1 MKKVLLAAAVAL
13 FLAGGALFYGSNF
26 AKSFISE
33 QLAAQQ
39 IKFPEEAALIED
51 GRDDLAAFAGQQVT
65 NGSQAKAYASYIE
78 GHLKKVAN
86 GQTYSQVSGQY
97 LKDTSNQKLAQ
108 QRQTLFMGETL
119 RGILLNVWGW
129 SLVGMIAFYAALGL
143 WSAAIAVIAVYM
155 LQPTPKKSTKKK
167 K

>member
-1 MKKVLLAAAVAL
+1 MKKVLIAAAVAM
-13 FLAGGALFYGSNF
+13 FIAGAALFYGSNF
-26 AKSFISE
+26 AKSFIND
-33 QLAAQQ
+33 QLVAQQ
-39 IKFPEEAALIED
+39 IKFPDEAALVED
-51 GRDDLAAFAGQQVT
+51 GRDDLAVYAGQQVA
-65 NGSQAKAYASYIE
+65 NGNQAKAYASYIE
-78 GHLKKVAN
+78 GHLRKVAN

-143 WSAAIAVIAVYM
+143 WAAAVAVIAVYV
-155 LQPTPKKSTKKK
+155 LQPAQKKSTKKK